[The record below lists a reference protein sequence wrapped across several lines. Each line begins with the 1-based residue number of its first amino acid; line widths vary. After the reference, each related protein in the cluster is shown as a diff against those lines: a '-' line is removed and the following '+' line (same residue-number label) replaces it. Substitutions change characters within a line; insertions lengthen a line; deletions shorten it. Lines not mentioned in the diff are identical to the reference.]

1 MNRPVTTDRSTLRRG
16 VKGPAT
22 LAMVG
27 VGWWVVTVGL
37 MHVLKP
43 ETGIAG
49 HAMSEYA
56 IGRYGWLM
64 TVAFLAVAAGQMAF
78 AVALAR
84 GVRPAGRV
92 APVLFGVAG
101 LESVMEAV
109 FRADGNGP
117 VTTQGSLHV
126 LFGVTSFLISIIAMF
141 VLVRRFRRDPVWQG
155 FARPTQ
161 LWAWASMVT
170 LFSVPAFGQS
180 HQGIGQRVFVPV
192 LLSWVVTT
200 AARLR
205 RLGLGT
211 VRQTASTPIPRRLL
225 VPRSS

>member
-1 MNRPVTTDRSTLRRG
+1 MDRPVSTDNSSSRRG
-16 VKGPAT
+16 VTGPAT
-22 LAMVG
+22 LAIVG
-27 VGWWVVTVGL
+27 VGWWVATVGL

-64 TVAFLAVAAGQMAF
+64 TVAFVAVAAGQMAF

-84 GVRPAGRV
+84 GLRPSGWV

-126 LFGVTSFLISIIAMF
+126 LFGVTSFVLSIIAMF

-161 LWAWASMVT
+161 LWAFTSLVA
-170 LFSVPAFGQS
+170 LLSVPAFGQA

-192 LLSWVVTT
+192 LLSWVVAT
-200 AARLR
+200 AVRLR
-205 RLGLGT
+205 RLGAGT
-211 VRQTASTPIPRRLL
+211 VPQTSSTRIDRGLL
-225 VPRSS
+225 VSRSS